1 VTKCYEKKKANNMN
15 GRTTILILSAV
26 LIAAVLSGCVQEVSD
41 NGIETV
47 CPTPQLNV
55 TPSATPISNVTPS
68 PLQILTPEAALPIS
82 NMALSDYPK
91 LFGKDVIIVIGENA
105 NKTLEY
111 WGRTS
116 PRYPHLTWM
125 IGGSETIAKNL
136 YNLTGNTPVIKTDA
150 ELTERDRTECNL
162 ILLGYPLHVLVE
174 GRPPDANTVITE
186 IYESNPSM
194 KRVTR
199 NYPGRWKGVL
209 ELFKN
214 PWNPEKH
221 ILIVSGSEDRGIKAA
236 LAKLEEIHEI
246 NETCIIVECESEQ
259 KEIHHEIDTTPALAG
274 LLEPYI
280 SNITMEDI
288 GFEVTLADDV
298 HYLNEVGKPAVPYI
312 IKYFKIP
319 GNSYVGAVNV
329 SLSNPIEIHHVFIE
343 PLQPPTI
350 DSAEVDYYGLN
361 YTPPPYTIDNETYAS
376 HELYPGTEYKYW
388 PYTDDRSQEGEV
400 LIHIFP
406 IQYIPADRRIIAYKN
421 ATVSI
426 FYRVPV
432 PEDDYS

>member
-1 VTKCYEKKKANNMN
+1 MTKCYEKKRVNNMN
-15 GRTTILILSAV
+15 SRTTILILSAV
-26 LIAAVLSGCVQEVSD
+26 VIAAVLSGCVEELLD
-41 NGIETV
+41 HRIETV
-47 CPTPQLNV
+47 DPTPQPNAI
-55 TPSATPISNVTPS
+55 PSATPISKVTPS
-68 PLQILTPEAALPIS
+68 PLQIPALGSTPPRS
-82 NMALSDYPK
+82 DMALSNYPK

-136 YNLTGNTPVIKTDA
+136 YNITGNTPVIKTDA

-162 ILLGYPLHVLVE
+162 ILLGNPLQVSVE

-236 LAKLEEIHEI
+236 LAKLEGIHEI

-288 GFEVTLADDV
+288 GFEVTKTKEV
-298 HYLNEVGKPAVPYI
+298 RSLNSIGKPNVPFL
-312 IKYFKIP
+312 IKHFKIP
-319 GNSYVGAVNV
+319 GNSYVGLVNV
-329 SLSNPIEIHHVFIE
+329 TFKNPVEINNIFIK
-343 PLQPPTI
+343 PVQPAVMG
-350 DSAEVDYYGLN
+350 SADDYHWLN

-376 HELYPGTEYKYW
+376 HELYPGEEYKYW
-388 PYTDDRSQEGEV
+388 PSTDDRIQEGEV
-400 LIHIFP
+400 LVHIFP

>member
-1 VTKCYEKKKANNMN
+1 MN
-15 GRTTILILSAV
+15 SRTTILILSAV
-26 LIAAVLSGCVQEVSD
+26 VIAAVLCGCVEELSD

-55 TPSATPISNVTPS
+55 TPDATPVPKVTLG
-68 PLQILTPEAALPIS
+68 PLQILTPEATLPTS

-91 LFGKDVIIVIGENA
+91 LFGEDVIIVIGENA

-162 ILLGYPLHVLVE
+162 ILLGNPLQVMVE
-174 GRPPDANTVITE
+174 GRPPDANTIITE

-194 KRVTR
+194 RRVTR
-199 NYPGRWKGVL
+199 DYPGRWKGWKGVL

-236 LAKLEEIHEI
+236 LAKLEVIHEI
-246 NETCIIVECESEQ
+246 NETCIVVECENEQ

-288 GFEVTLADDV
+288 GFEVTKTD
-298 HYLNEVGKPAVPYI
+298 EVYSLTGIGKPNVPFL
-312 IKYFKIP
+312 IKYFEIP
-319 GNSYVGAVNV
+319 GNSYVGLVNV
-329 SLSNPIEIHHVFIE
+329 TFKNPVEINNVFIK
-343 PLQPPTI
+343 PVQPAMMG
-350 DSAEVDYYGLN
+350 SAEEDCYWLN

-376 HELYPGTEYKYW
+376 HELYPGIEYKYW
-388 PYTDDRSQEGEV
+388 PSTDDRTPEGGV
-400 LIHIFP
+400 LVHIFP